1 MKIEEHTP
9 LRDYTTFRLNAIAR
23 YFVTAQNIK
32 DLSYVFEFAKDK
44 NVSVFVLG
52 GGSNILLDDS
62 SEIQMLFTKIEISG
76 FDIVNDSQN
85 FVDIKIGSGENWDS
99 VVERTVNMNLSGIE
113 AMSAIPGTIGATPIQ
128 NVGAYGQEIKNTLL
142 EVTLYD
148 KETSEIRKL
157 TNEECEF
164 SYRDSIFKHRAKD
177 KYVIID
183 VTLRLSKDKP
193 KMPDYPGVKK
203 YFDSIGVSNPNI
215 KEIREAIIAIRGVKL
230 PDPKV
235 IASVG
240 SFFKNPIIPSSLL
253 RQVRNNYSEIPT
265 YEMGGAMFKIPAGW
279 LIDTLGWKGKDFG
292 NLKLYEQNALVI
304 VNKRS
309 ATFSELQSV
318 VFEIKKAVYDQFGIE
333 LEQEP
338 IDVS

>member
-1 MKIEEHTP
+1 MKIEEHIQ
-9 LRDYTTFRLNAIAR
+9 LRDLTTFRLNATAR
-23 YFVTAQNIK
+23 YFARVQNINEIEK
-32 DLSYVFEFAKDK
+32 AFDFAKSK
-44 NVSVFVLG
+44 NINVFILG

-62 SEIQMLFTKIEISG
+62 KEIEMLFLKVEISR
-76 FDIVNDSQN
+76 FEIVNETDN
-85 FVDIKIGSGENWDS
+85 YTDICIGSGENWDK
-99 VVERTVNMNLSGIE
+99 VVEKTVDMKLSGIE

-128 NVGAYGQEIKNTLL
+128 NVGAYGQEIKDTLL
-142 EVTLYD
+142 EVKVFD
-148 KETSEIRKL
+148 IESKEERKL

-177 KYVIID
+177 KYVILD
-183 VTLRLSKDKP
+183 VTLRLRKNIP

-203 YFDSIGVSNPNI
+203 YFDGIGITNPTI
-215 KEIREAIIAIRGVKL
+215 QEIRQAIIAIRGVKL

-240 SFFKNPIIPSSLL
+240 SFFKNPIIRASLL
-253 RQVRNNYSEIPT
+253 REIKNSYPDIPSF
-265 YEMGGAMFKIPAGW
+265 EMGGGMHKVPTGW

-304 VNKRS
+304 VNKGS

-318 VFEIKKAVYDQFGIE
+318 VYEIKKAVLGQFGIE

-338 IDVS
+338 IEVK

>member
-1 MKIEEHTP
+1 MKIEEHVS
-9 LRDYTTFRLNAIAR
+9 LREHTTFKLNARAR
-23 YFVTAQNIK
+23 YFAVVRNID
-32 DLSYVFEFAKDK
+32 DLKEALILAKDK
-44 NVSVFVLG
+44 NISVFILG
-52 GGSNILLDDS
+52 GGSNILIDDNA
-62 SEIQMLFTKIEISG
+62 EIDMLFVKIEISE
-76 FDIVNDSQN
+76 FEKVNENEN
-85 FVDIKIGSGENWDS
+85 FVDIKIGSGENWDF
-99 VVERTVNMNLSGIE
+99 VVERAVNMNLSGIE

-128 NVGAYGQEIKNTLL
+128 NVGAYGQEIKDTLID
-142 EVTLYD
+142 VALYD
-148 KETSEIRKL
+148 KESGEIKKF

-177 KYVIID
+177 KYVILY
-183 VTLRLSKDKP
+183 VTLRLSKSAP

-203 YFDSIGVSNPNI
+203 YFDNLGITNPNI
-215 KEIREAIIAIRGVKL
+215 REIRDAIIAIRGIKL

-240 SFFKNPIIPSSLL
+240 SFFKNPIIRASLL
-253 RQVRNNYSEIPT
+253 REIRNSYSSIPSF
-265 YEMGGAMFKIPAGW
+265 EMGGGMHKVPAGW

-304 VNKRS
+304 VNKGD

-318 VFEIKKAVYDQFGIE
+318 VYEIKKAVFGQFGIE

-338 IDVS
+338 IEIS